1 MVVGHDHVNSFV
13 LQRLK
18 RLFQGVERVLKRI
31 NLQNFWEF

>member
-18 RLFQGVERVLKRI
+18 RLFQEVERVLKRI
-31 NLQNFWEF
+31 NLQSFWEF